1 MAKNI
6 FTDRAEAQD
15 AAEKREKHKAKS
27 LAHMHWGVEEQDD
40 GTYKIALIKHSQ
52 SPQEIRAEAEARREE
67 EREFRRHLDTP
78 LADDGLTLRKIG
90 ITSAI
95 FGAEATAMALHLRA
109 MRLNS
114 EKDNSKD
121 SDGDSIT

>member
-6 FTDRAEAQD
+6 FTDHAEAKD

-27 LAHMHWGVEEQDD
+27 LAHMRWGVEDQGD
-40 GTYKIALIKHSQ
+40 GTYKVALIKIAK
-52 SPQEIRAEAEARREE
+52 SPQEIRAEADARREE
-67 EREFRRHLDTP
+67 EREFRKHLDTP

-90 ITSAI
+90 IASAI
-95 FGAEATAMALHLRA
+95 FGAKATAMALHLRA

-114 EKDNSKD
+114 ERDDSKD
-121 SDGDSIT
+121 SDGD